1 MNHIYGI
8 ILLFCPLVGLLG
20 QDSYVDSLET
30 ILASEVADRDKALA
44 SLALSSYFLG
54 RDLDRVPSYAKKAKE
69 LLPQPDSLKT
79 LAIDQMAR
87 YYFFKSNLD
96 SALYYFLE
104 AQATAE
110 QIKNPFLKAS
120 LGNSIASVYIRQSK
134 YEDALKALVE
144 SADFFEA
151 TKDESNASK
160 CYSNM
165 SAAHAAL
172 GNYQQAIKYSKEALG
187 IFRKNGLDQYVLIT
201 LPNLATQY
209 LGLGDTT
216 QAIEIFLEAEKFAIE
231 KDNKRSLAL
240 TYNNLGDLYLTHEQ
254 FAKAQGYIEK
264 SIAAKEELK
273 LLKGIDNNYHN
284 LGYVYA
290 QQGQHTKALEFYNK
304 ALDFADPSNK
314 VAIYDKINKSY
325 QELGQLK
332 NALIY
337 ADLSMALKDSLD
349 QEINTEKFAEISAKY
364 ETAKKENE
372 ILKLESENQQLEVV
386 KNRNRAGLIGAISL
400 LSALGVMSFLFIK
413 NQRRKALIAKQ
424 QHQLEQTQMIDELKR
439 KELDSIDRMI
449 KGQEE
454 ERNRISADLHDSLG
468 SKMAAL
474 KLFVDEL
481 ETDSSDT
488 KNVSQVR
495 EIADH
500 AYKEVRNMS
509 HLLNSG
515 VLTKRGLIPA
525 IKNAASFIADTKNI
539 DIDVIDL
546 DIPSRIDNAK
556 EIQLF
561 RITQELL
568 TNIIKHAKAT
578 EVTIQ
583 LAGDEDEVSLSVEDN
598 GIGIHDVKK
607 GIGLENIEKRIL
619 DMGGVYDIDSAVGRG
634 TSVMI
639 KIPI

>member
-1 MNHIYGI
+1 MNHIYWV
-8 ILLFCPLVGLLG
+8 ILLFCPFIGLTS
-20 QDSYVDSLET
+20 QDQYVDSLESVLT
-30 ILASEVADRDKALA
+30 SDVGDRDKALA
-44 SLALSSYFLG
+44 AISLSSHFL
-54 RDLDRVPSYAKKAKE
+54 RIDLDRVPSYAQKANE
-69 LLPQPDSLKT
+69 LLPRPDSLKS
-79 LAIDQMAR
+79 LALDQLAR

-96 SALYYFLE
+96 TALYFFHS
-104 AQATAE
+104 AQETAD
-110 QIKNPFLKAS
+110 QINNSYLKAS
-120 LGNSIASVYIRQSK
+120 FGNSIASVYIRQSK
-134 YEDALKALVE
+134 YEDALQTLVE
-144 SADFFEA
+144 SADYFES
-151 TKDESNASK
+151 TDDESNASK

-172 GNYQQAIKYSKEALG
+172 GDYEQAIKYSEEALD
-187 IFRKNGLDQYVLIT
+187 IFRKNGLDQYTLIT
-201 LPNLATQY
+201 LPNLATQH
-209 LGLGDTT
+209 LKLGDTT
-216 QAIEIFLEAEKFAIE
+216 QAIKIFLEAEALALE

-240 TYNNLGDLYLTHEQ
+240 TYNNLGDLYLSNQEYK
-254 FAKAQGYIEK
+254 KAQGYIDK
-264 SIAAKEELK
+264 SISAKEELK

-290 QQGQHTKALEFYNK
+290 QQGAHSKAIDYYKK

-314 VAIYDKINKSY
+314 VVIYDKMNQSY
-325 QELGQLK
+325 QKIGQLK
-332 NALIY
+332 NALLY
-337 ADLSMALKDSLD
+337 ANMSIALSDTLNQAN
-349 QEINTEKFAEISAKY
+349 NTQQFAEISAKY

-372 ILKLESENQQLEVV
+372 ILKLESENQQLEIV
-386 KNRNRAGLIGAISL
+386 KNRNRAGFIGAVSL
-400 LSALGVMSFLFIK
+400 FGALGVMSFLFFK
-413 NQRRKALIAKQ
+413 NQRRKELITKQ
-424 QHQLEQTQMIDELKR
+424 RHELEQTKMIEELKK

-449 KGQEE
+449 RGQEE
-454 ERNRISADLHDSLG
+454 ERNKISADLHDSLG

-481 ETDSSDT
+481 DTESSDR
-488 KNVSQVR
+488 KNVNQVR

-525 IKNAASFIADTKNI
+525 IKNAASFIADTKKI
-539 DIDVIDL
+539 DIDVIEL
-546 DIPSRIDNAK
+546 DMPSRIDNAK

-568 TNIIKHAKAT
+568 TNVVKHAEAS

-583 LAGDEDEVSLSVEDN
+583 LAGDDAEVSLSVEDN
-598 GIGIHDVKK
+598 GKGIHRIRRGV
-607 GIGLENIEKRIL
+607 GLESIEKRVK
-619 DMGGVYDIDSAVGRG
+619 DMGGIHDIDSAIGKG